1 MVGKAGCV
9 IRKINTLLKRKAT
22 GLRVKIEGIKVA

>member
-9 IRKINTLLKRKAT
+9 IRNINTLFKRKAT
-22 GLRVKIEGIKVA
+22 GLRVLRGKEKE